1 LRKGFEDFRR
11 VRELMDMGCGQ
22 LIDQHGLD
30 WWEIFFLLFHGDLE
44 SFVLAQH
51 FCATISPADEL
62 HVSRPSLFASILRSL
77 RTAPVVAYALPP
89 RARKNGLGHYAR
101 VSRKLSASQM
111 IDVFWDKYDP
121 GYQWRGRLTR
131 KRRAA
136 RGPAVLLPTAY
147 INVSRTGVSYAETFP
162 EEKFLLVATRRS
174 GWVRSPPQN
183 VESTWLSQYASLG
196 GRRGENKAMRSQWRS
211 LLRELKQVPEF
222 QTIHSLGCLDPLPQ
236 WLARGFE
243 VRDAWLN
250 VLQTEPIDAVLCA
263 DDTNPYTRIPLLL
276 ARSRG
281 LPNLACHHGAL
292 DGRNIYKRS
301 YGDFIWAKGAME
313 LDYLVRQCGV
323 PPSRVEIAAPAL
335 PRDWRNSAES
345 ARPRLPPHILF
356 LSEASDIS
364 GGRPEEFYRDILPP
378 LADIALATG
387 RELIVKLHPAE
398 SERERAGIVAR
409 VLSAER
415 RSTVRIV
422 TGALT
427 EELLTNTWFGITI
440 LSTVAMECAVRGIP
454 CFLCKWLECWPFGYV
469 EQFSRFS
476 IGKVLHG
483 PEDITTIP
491 EYLRTY
497 SVSGGVREA
506 CWQPAS
512 RGRLREIVNSSR
524 QLSAAVAAVSAGT

>member
-1 LRKGFEDFRR
+1 MADGRPGERMKILLMDAQDTADVGPWTGQKWDRIVDLGLGGHATYERWRRRYGCEVTTLSSLRKGFEDFRR

-222 QTIHSLGCLDPLPQ
+222 
-236 WLARGFE
+236 
-243 VRDAWLN
+243 
-250 VLQTEPIDAVLCA
+250 
-263 DDTNPYTRIPLLL
+263 
-276 ARSRG
+276 
-281 LPNLACHHGAL
+281 
-292 DGRNIYKRS
+292 
-301 YGDFIWAKGAME
+301 
-313 LDYLVRQCGV
+313 
-323 PPSRVEIAAPAL
+323 
-335 PRDWRNSAES
+335 
-345 ARPRLPPHILF
+345 
-356 LSEASDIS
+356 
-364 GGRPEEFYRDILPP
+364 
-378 LADIALATG
+378 
-387 RELIVKLHPAE
+387 
-398 SERERAGIVAR
+398 
-409 VLSAER
+409 
-415 RSTVRIV
+415 
-422 TGALT
+422 
-427 EELLTNTWFGITI
+427 
-440 LSTVAMECAVRGIP
+440 
-454 CFLCKWLECWPFGYV
+454 
-469 EQFSRFS
+469 
-476 IGKVLHG
+476 
-483 PEDITTIP
+483 
-491 EYLRTY
+491 
-497 SVSGGVREA
+497 
-506 CWQPAS
+506 
-512 RGRLREIVNSSR
+512 
-524 QLSAAVAAVSAGT
+524 